1 VHNDVAASHKGLQ
14 GGGVKGIERN
24 GFQVLGPGKVA
35 QVAIFVFVG
44 EVGGRD
50 PDLKAIFQKF
60 PGDVTADETGAADD
74 TYCLHS
80 GCRLFLKKLVS
91 YKIQAVTHSLMSST

>member
-1 VHNDVAASHKGLQ
+1 MHDDVAACHKGLQ
-14 GGGVKGIERN
+14 GGGVEGVERDD
-24 GFQVLGPGKVA
+24 FEMLRLGKVA

-74 TYCLHS
+74 AYTFKMNYLWGKS
-80 GCRLFLKKLVS
+80 VD
-91 YKIQAVTHSLMSST
+91 YV